1 MKKTGLNSRLK
12 KAFIAMVATVLLGFI
27 ASCSNDDDDNNGGGS
42 SGSSHKVVF
51 KAQASPGSNIA
62 NAAYGYDANNTQV
75 TGLSGTS
82 WTSPEIT
89 VPAGAV
95 IVNGGV
101 VGTGANASSTLK
113 VQIYIDGELKKE
125 ATGSGTTLSATASY
139 SF

>member
-1 MKKTGLNSRLK
+1 MKLNQVLK
-12 KAFIAMVATVLLGFI
+12 GSFVMLIMALLLGFVT
-27 ASCSNDDDDNNGGGS
+27 SCNNDDDDDNNGGGG
-42 SGSSHKVVF
+42 SGTSHKVVF
-51 KAQASPGSNIA
+51 KAQASPGSSIA

-82 WTSPEIT
+82 WTSPEFT
-89 VPAGAV
+89 APAGAV

-101 VGTGANASSTLK
+101 VGTGANANSTLK
-113 VQIYIDGELKKE
+113 VQVYIDGELKKE